1 MAEICAIALRAS
13 VSSIALNLCTIV
25 SPNAENWSLGPGA
38 GVGAWWGAARDS
50 TSAELNWEKPSAEIY
65 KHNVS

>member
-1 MAEICAIALRAS
+1 MQK
-13 VSSIALNLCTIV
+13 
-25 SPNAENWSLGPGA
+25 NWSLGPGA
-38 GVGAWWGAARDS
+38 GVGAWWGAARDA